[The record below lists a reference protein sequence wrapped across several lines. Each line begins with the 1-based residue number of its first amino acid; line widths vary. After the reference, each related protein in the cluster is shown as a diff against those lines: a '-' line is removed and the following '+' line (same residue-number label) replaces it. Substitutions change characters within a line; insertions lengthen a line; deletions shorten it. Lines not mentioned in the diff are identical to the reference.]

1 MFLASMLKSGRQF
14 YASCTIRPDVAL
26 MTAFHDKWQEMLATL
41 KDAEGFTFAFGF
53 QPLAKSLLEH
63 SAAAGGNATGLT
75 SSDGP
80 LFVVLLNPVWA
91 LAADDNRITS
101 GVTNLLAEF
110 RRLASEKGLL
120 HPYIF
125 TNYAYKTEDVFK
137 GYGEASVAQLK
148 EVSKKFDPEG
158 IFQKGVPGGWK
169 VANV

>member
-1 MFLASMLKSGRQF
+1 MS
-14 YASCTIRPDVAL
+14 
-26 MTAFHDKWQEMLATL
+26 AFHDKWQETLATL
-41 KDAEGFTFAFGF
+41 NDAEGFLFAFGF

-63 SAAAGGNATGLT
+63 SAAAGGNAASLT
-75 SSDGP
+75 PSDAP
-80 LFVVLLNPVWA
+80 LFIVLLNPVWS
-91 LAADDNRITS
+91 LAADDDRITN

-120 HPYIF
+120 HPYIL

-137 GYGEASVAQLK
+137 GCGEESLAQLK